1 MDSKTPTTTLY
12 RGLGLPPALRTP
24 SFGVPGG
31 PTVSRYPPASSL
43 HAPEDLLVLEIGS
56 RLLRA
61 GFANEASPRCQLP
74 WTDSV
79 RRRAGGRVVS
89 ALVGR
94 RQGGSAIWELDFAM
108 RRRRRETVDQLLRR
122 KLGLI
127 QDLVER
133 GLRLAYNK

>member
-31 PTVSRYPPASSL
+31 PAVHRYQPASSL

-61 GFANEASPRCQLP
+61 GFANEASPRCQLA
-74 WTDSV
+74 WNDSV
-79 RRRAGGRVVS
+79 RWRSGDRIVS

-94 RQGGSAIWELDFAM
+94 RQGGSAIWDLNFAL
-108 RRRRRETVDQLLRR
+108 RGESGESVDKLLRR
-122 KLGLI
+122 QLGLV